1 MEKENVEIK
10 PNTGLM
16 KKTKVQLVEIILRKD
31 ERERDLLSDIKT
43 LEQYKHRLKKEVDGY
58 DKEVKYLKEQVAI
71 LKEDYQDECDANV
84 EIVEKYK
91 QKARKYK
98 TILLVFVFLTL
109 ITGFSFI

>member
-31 ERERDLLSDIKT
+31 ERERDLLSEIKT
-43 LEQYKHRLKKEVDGY
+43 LEEYKNRFKKELNDYNEEIKG
-58 DKEVKYLKEQVAI
+58 LKEQIAI
-71 LKEDYQDECDANV
+71 LKEDYRDECDANI

-91 QKARKYK
+91 QKIHKYK
-98 TILLVFVFLTL
+98 IILLAFVLTL
-109 ITGFSFI
+109 IVGFMFI